1 MAYNNILDYT
11 NTEVGY
17 INGPI
22 TVSEAQAFCRMENT
36 TTAQDSLFALW
47 IRAARTKV
55 EQYTGLSLIPRSIVA
70 VLTVP
75 QGNMEL
81 PFGPVTGTP
90 TFVDEQ
96 GVIQTITT
104 RGLSYPFIV
113 NPVIYTKATYT
124 AGYADGACPDELQEA
139 MLLQIAFW
147 WENRGD
153 QSQGGGPMASNA
165 WCPETI
171 SICQKWKRKVV

>member
-22 TVSEAQAFCRMENT
+22 TVSEAQAFARVENT

-90 TFVDEQ
+90 TFVDEN
-96 GVIQTITT
+96 GVSQTITT

-124 AGYADGACPDELQEA
+124 AGFAEGAVPDELQQA
-139 MLLQIAFW
+139 MLLQIAYW

-153 QSQGGGPMASNA
+153 QSMGDAKA

-171 SICQKWKRKVV
+171 AICQKWKRRVV